1 MLKKTL
7 LSLAIAAS
15 AVSLVACNDAETVAE
30 PTEAEMTTEPMVEPE
45 PMVETEPMEEP
56 EVIADPEVTTEE
68 STATQNIVELASD
81 NNDLTILT
89 AALEASGLD
98 QTLMDS
104 GSEFTV
110 FAPTDAAFA
119 DALTKLD
126 VTKEELLADKDMLT
140 NVLSYHVIPSMIV
153 KSADIPYGTDI
164 ETVNGQ
170 AFSISEANIITDASG
185 NTSNITQPD
194 VMATNGVVHVIDTVL
209 MPK

>member
-7 LSLAIAAS
+7 LSLAIATS
-15 AVSLVACNDAETVAE
+15 AITLVACNDAETVTE
-30 PTEAEMTTEPMVEPE
+30 PTEAEATTEPMIETEPMVEPE
-45 PMVETEPMEEP
+45 VVAEP
-56 EVIADPEVTTEE
+56 EVMVEE
-68 STATQNIVELASD
+68 STATQNIAELASE

-119 DALTKLD
+119 DVLTKLD

-153 KSADIPYGTDI
+153 RSTDIPYGTDI

-170 AFSISEANIITDASG
+170 TFSISEANVITDASG

-194 VMATNGVVHVIDTVL
+194 MMATNGVVHVIDTVL